1 MTNEHDDHIKVN
13 AFIVRLK
20 QWQDEFKI
28 MREIIRETELV
39 EDYKWMHPCYTLE
52 NKNVVIIQDF
62 KHYCALLFEKGSIME
77 DPYQSLIQQTKNVQ
91 AARQLRFESLEEVEN
106 RRDEIKWYV
115 EEAIRIEK
123 SGKQVPMKK
132 TADYEMPE
140 ELQIKLND
148 SPQLEEAFYNLT
160 PGRQRQYMFHIGQAK
175 RATTRE
181 KRVEKYVDHI
191 LEGKGIDDK

>member
-1 MTNEHDDHIKVN
+1 MANEQDDHIKVN
-13 AFIVRLK
+13 AFIDRLK

-62 KHYCALLFEKGSIME
+62 KYYCALLFEKGSIME

-115 EEAIRIEK
+115 EEAISIEK

-160 PGRQRQYMFHIGQAK
+160 SGRQRQYMFHIGQAK

>member
-1 MTNEHDDHIKVN
+1 MANEQDDHIKVN
-13 AFIVRLK
+13 AFIDRLK

-91 AARQLRFESLEEVEN
+91 AARQLRFECLEEVEN

>member
-1 MTNEHDDHIKVN
+1 MVEKNNNLEVEKFLKKDSQWKEEYN
-13 AFIVRLK
+13 YLRELIVDF
-20 QWQDEFKI
+20 DE
-28 MREIIRETELV
+28 LD

-62 KHYCALLFEKGSIME
+62 KYYCALLFEKGSIME

-115 EEAIRIEK
+115 EEAISIEK

>member
-1 MTNEHDDHIKVN
+1 MANEQDDHIKVN
-13 AFIVRLK
+13 AFIDRLK

-28 MREIIRETELV
+28 MRAIIRETELV

>member
-1 MTNEHDDHIKVN
+1 MANEHDDHIKVN
-13 AFIVRLK
+13 AFIDRLK

-91 AARQLRFESLEEVEN
+91 AARQLRFESLEEIEN

-191 LEGKGIDDK
+191 LEGKSIDDK

>member
-1 MTNEHDDHIKVN
+1 MTNEHDHIKVN
-13 AFIVRLK
+13 AFIDRLK

-39 EDYKWMHPCYTLE
+39 EDYKWMHPCYTLD

-91 AARQLRFESLEEVEN
+91 AARQLRFESLDEIEK
-106 RRDEIKWYV
+106 RRDEIKWYI

-140 ELQIKLND
+140 ELQIKLNN
-148 SPQLEEAFYNLT
+148 SAELEEAFYNLT

-175 RATTRE
+175 RAITRE

>member
-1 MTNEHDDHIKVN
+1 
-13 AFIVRLK
+13 
-20 QWQDEFKI
+20 
-28 MREIIRETELV
+28 
-39 EDYKWMHPCYTLE
+39 
-52 NKNVVIIQDF
+52 F

>member
-1 MTNEHDDHIKVN
+1 MANEQDDHIKVN
-13 AFIVRLK
+13 AFIDRLK

-77 DPYQSLIQQTKNVQ
+77 DPYQSLIQQTKKVQ
-91 AARQLRFESLEEVEN
+91 AARQLRFECLEEVEN

>member
-1 MTNEHDDHIKVN
+1 MANEQYHIKVD
-13 AFIVRLK
+13 AFIDRLK

-39 EDYKWMHPCYTLE
+39 EDYKWMHPCYTLD

-91 AARQLRFESLEEVEN
+91 AARQLRFESIDEIEN

-123 SGKQVPMKK
+123 SGQQVPMKK
-132 TADYEMPE
+132 TKDYEMPE
-140 ELQIKLND
+140 ELQKKLND
-148 SPQLEEAFYNLT
+148 SPELEEAFYNLT

>member
-1 MTNEHDDHIKVN
+1 MANEQDDHIKVN
-13 AFIVRLK
+13 AFIDRLK

-160 PGRQRQYMFHIGQAK
+160 SGRQRQYMFHIGQAK

>member
-1 MTNEHDDHIKVN
+1 MANEHDDHIKVN
-13 AFIVRLK
+13 AFIDRLK

>member
-1 MTNEHDDHIKVN
+1 MANEQDDHIKVN
-13 AFIVRLK
+13 AFIDRLK

>member
-1 MTNEHDDHIKVN
+1 MANEHDDHIKVN
-13 AFIVRLK
+13 AFIDRLK

-62 KHYCALLFEKGSIME
+62 KYYCALLFEKGSIME

-115 EEAIRIEK
+115 EEAISIEK